1 MASSNPADTPVG
13 SGSPTHATYE
23 IDVPVRPAAASSDP
37 DAQRPHSSQ
46 SSHSSRSSQ
55 SQSSETSQQS
65 QSQSQPQPKS
75 QPQQIRIPK
84 ITPLS
89 TGPPPAELAKG
100 LEGRYVDEF
109 GNILDWDGTVL
120 GRVDG
125 DLPSMVGRP
134 VAANGEIQDVDGSVV
149 GHVCENYSAPA
160 LKPLGGGLQV
170 DADGNIYDSQGAVVG
185 KLNAPMPAEHDDSI
199 GKDKGKDKDMDA
211 SKPAQSQNQNQSQS
225 HNHSQNQTR
234 PPPPNTGPKQPSAPR
249 PDEIYLDVK
258 STFEGIQLIIKI
270 PTVFTRD
277 TRAPDSNDNR

>member
-1 MASSNPADTPVG
+1 MPSSNPAGTP
-13 SGSPTHATYE
+13 SGSPTHTTFE
-23 IDVPVRPAAASSDP
+23 VDVPVRPAP
-37 DAQRPHSSQ
+37 DVQRPHSSQ

-65 QSQSQPQPKS
+65 QPQSQSPP

-89 TGPPPAELAKG
+89 TGPSPAELAKG

-134 VAANGEIQDVDGSVV
+134 VAANGEIQDVDGGVV
-149 GHVCENYSAPA
+149 GHVCENYSTPA

-170 DADGNIYDSQGAVVG
+170 DDQGNIYNDQGAVVG
-185 KLNAPMPAEHDDSI
+185 KLNAPMGTDDDNG
-199 GKDKGKDKDMDA
+199 GKDKGKGKDMDA
-211 SKPAQSQNQNQSQS
+211 SKPAQS
-225 HNHSQNQTR
+225 R
-234 PPPPNTGPKQPSAPR
+234 PPPNNGAKQASAPR

>member
-1 MASSNPADTPVG
+1 MPSSNPAGTPG
-13 SGSPTHATYE
+13 PSPTHTTFE
-23 IDVPVRPAAASSDP
+23 VDVPVRPAPTPAP
-37 DAQRPHSSQ
+37 DTPQRPHSSQ
-46 SSHSSRSSQ
+46 SSRSSRSSV

-65 QSQSQPQPKS
+65 QPHSS

-89 TGPPPAELAKG
+89 TGPSPAELAKG

-134 VAANGEIQDVDGSVV
+134 VAGTGEIQDVDGAVV
-149 GHVCENYSAPA
+149 GHVCENYSTPA

-170 DADGNIYDSQGAVVG
+170 DEHGNIYNDRGAVVG
-185 KLNAPMPAEHDDSI
+185 KLNAPMAADDDDSS
-199 GKDKGKDKDMDA
+199 GKDKGKGKDKDKDA
-211 SKPAQSQNQNQSQS
+211 SKPAQN
-225 HNHSQNQTR
+225 R
-234 PPPPNTGPKQPSAPR
+234 PPPNNGPKQASAPR

-277 TRAPDSNDNR
+277 TRAPDSNDTR